1 MRKLGVFTFVL
12 LLVGCTTNQEERE
25 ISSATVS
32 NLIIEKII
40 KPNQGI
46 YKLDAKFNYV
56 INQFNEGSDLYTCSV
71 QFLTV
76 EEGISISSFVGTT
89 DPCRLTNSSGEMIV
103 RLTTPLDKT
112 QKFLTERL
120 PKIQRPVQYFIAI
133 HQEITNESSK
143 MIGKTEIQ
151 TFDIKI

>member
-1 MRKLGVFTFVL
+1 MGHTCLTL
-12 LLVGCTTNQEERE
+12 GCTKNQEELE

-32 NLIIEKII
+32 NLNVEEIIE
-40 KPNQGI
+40 PNKVT
-46 YKLDAKFNYV
+46 YKLNVKFNYV
-56 INQFNEGSDLYTCSV
+56 INQFNEGSNIYTCSV

-76 EEGISISSFVGTT
+76 DEGISISSFVGTT
-89 DPCRLTNSSGEMIV
+89 DPCRITNSSGEMIV
-103 RLTTPLDKT
+103 RLTTALDKT

-120 PKIQRPVQYFIAI
+120 PKIQRPMQYFIAI
-133 HQEITNESSK
+133 HQETSNESSK